1 MFCDCQAKKNS
12 KAKGLLLNETF
23 RSQCTQPLIRPAYT
37 SFQGK
42 APQIRKKLVGLSADE
57 NDRIE
62 LTAIVDG
69 LPLPTA
75 LWFQNGNPLQNAP
88 PERKICSTD
97 NKYCLVIEK
106 VKVEMFSLLV
116 LKMPLFFLTLRNQL
130 LSRWKC
136 IMTLVGP
143 NAVPRWR

>member
-12 KAKGLLLNETF
+12 KGLLYLNETF
-23 RSQCTQPLIRPAYT
+23 RLRVTQLLT
-37 SFQGK
+37 FFQGK
-42 APQIRKKLVGLSADE
+42 APQIRKQLVGLSADE

-75 LWFQNGNPLQNAP
+75 LWFQNGHPLQNAP

-97 NKYCLVIEK
+97 NKYWLVIDK
-106 VKVEMFSLLV
+106 VKVV
-116 LKMPLFFLTLRNQL
+116 LIIEYTGYLNKFLTA
-130 LSRWKC
+130 
-136 IMTLVGP
+136 I
-143 NAVPRWR
+143 